1 MLVCNDLWILGICLR
16 LVNSKLYISID
27 DFVIDYF
34 IDLIMMKWNIK
45 LFRL

>member
-1 MLVCNDLWILGICLR
+1 MLVWNDLWILGIRLR